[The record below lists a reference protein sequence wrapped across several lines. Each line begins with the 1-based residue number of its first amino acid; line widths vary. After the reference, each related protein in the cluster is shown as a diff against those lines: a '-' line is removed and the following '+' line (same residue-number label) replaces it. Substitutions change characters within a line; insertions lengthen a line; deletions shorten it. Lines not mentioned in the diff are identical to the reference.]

1 MNRVMETDR
10 ELLTSPAGFGTLFE
24 RHGRAIYNYC
34 FRRTADWSAAE
45 DITSVVFLEA
55 WRKRKDVRPHGASVL
70 PWLYGVATNVLR
82 NRSRSLR
89 RHRAALER
97 LPRGHEPDFADDV
110 AERLDDEHLMR
121 AVLDTFRAL
130 PKRDQDV
137 LALCVWSELSYEEAA
152 VALDV
157 PVGTI
162 RSRLSR
168 ARARLRDEAEL
179 APQRRAVP
187 NE

>member
-10 ELLTSPAGFGTLFE
+10 ELLRTPSSFGTLFE

-34 FRRTADWSAAE
+34 FRRTGDWAAAE
-45 DITSVVFLEA
+45 DLASVVFLEA
-55 WRKRKDVRPHGASVL
+55 WRKRPDIRLQDESLL

-89 RHRAALER
+89 RYRSALER
-97 LPRGHEPDFADDV
+97 LPRGSEADFADDV
-110 AERLDDEHLMR
+110 AERLDDERQMR
-121 AVLDTFRAL
+121 SILVAFQAL

-137 LALCVWSELSYEEAA
+137 LALCVWSELSYEQAA

-157 PVGTI
+157 PVGTV

-179 APQRRAVP
+179 APQRRPVP